1 MYLSSK
7 GSPHHEAAQ
16 KGTKPSTMN
25 TSNASRI
32 HSQEITPKIRSAALV
47 GQAVLNLR
55 RQACDEISGFRYN
68 RLVNLASALE
78 ATLPAIEAL
87 EARS

>member
-1 MYLSSK
+1 MK
-7 GSPHHEAAQ
+7 TFAQ
-16 KGTKPSTMN
+16 SHTERQ
-25 TSNASRI
+25 AFA
-32 HSQEITPKIRSAALV
+32 PKFRSAVLV

-55 RQACDEISGFRYN
+55 RQATEEISAFRYS

-87 EARS
+87 EAR